1 MISFLVAMDKNR
13 VMGIENRL
21 PWRLPADVKFFKE
34 VTMGHPVVMG
44 RKTYDSIGKP
54 LPGRENIILTRNVD
68 YQPEGCKVLHTVEE
82 LIQYIKNKND
92 EVFVIGGAQLFKEL
106 FSVADRLYITEIHH
120 EFEGDTFFRNLKNQ
134 NGHFHLVK
142 KGSRTRKTLMT
153 ISFMYMIANVNKNK
167 PTRFTGWFIF

>member
-13 VMGIENRL
+13 VMGIDNRL

-68 YQPEGCKVLHTVEE
+68 YQPEGCKVIHTVEE
-82 LIQYIKNKND
+82 SIEYMKNKND

-106 FSVADRLYITEIHH
+106 FPVADRLYITEIHH
-120 EFEGDTFFRNLKNQ
+120 EFEGDTFFPEFEESEWTLSSSEKGIKDEKNPYDYF
-134 NGHFHLVK
+134 FHVYD
-142 KGSRTRKTLMT
+142 RK
-153 ISFMYMIANVNKNK
+153 
-167 PTRFTGWFIF
+167 R